1 MATKLIVRRH
11 FYGRSRYYRGR
22 WYLTFLNGTHG
33 SAPAYVTGSGP
44 VRRASMRG
52 PMVSH

>member
-1 MATKLIVRRH
+1 MSRPH
-11 FYGRSRYYRGR
+11 FYGRMRYYRGR
-22 WYLTFLNGTHG
+22 WYLTMVTGRHT
-33 SAPAYVTGSGP
+33 SVPAYVTGTGP